1 MKKQLDKT
9 ELYHCTNYDSLC
21 KILLSQQFNP
31 SFCLEEM
38 SVYPS
43 NSQRMAF
50 AVVCF
55 ADLLEEEIPH
65 HMKSFNSDSYVVMK
79 KELAKTHSVSPVVY
93 YVNPS
98 LASNLI
104 KNIIDYSIITRNN
117 DDVDTLKFFNSVNLL
132 IGYLKQY
139 RGRYLLKDKTTWS
152 EETQFYL
159 EREWRYFPMPQNFE
173 ANYLD
178 EERYYDDALR
188 KAKQQELI
196 DHGYALKF
204 GWDDIERIG
213 VPYSKKKQFES
224 TTLITLKEKYNEDV
238 LDKVVFI
245 NDGRIEFM
253 RKMWLVLV
261 RSIRSLF
268 PKQR

>member
-1 MKKQLDKT
+1 MENKSIT
-9 ELYHCTNYDSLC
+9 TRLYHCTNYDSLC
-21 KILLSQQFNP
+21 KILQSQQFNP

-50 AVVCF
+50 AMVCF
-55 ADLLEEEIPH
+55 ADLLKEEVLR
-65 HMKSFNSDSYVVMK
+65 HMKKFNSDSFIVMK
-79 KELAKTHSVSPVVY
+79 KEWARIKYVSPVVY
-93 YVNPS
+93 YVSPS
-98 LASNLI
+98 LTSSII
-104 KNIIDYSIITRNN
+104 KNIIDYGMLIRNN
-117 DDVDTLKFFNSVNLL
+117 DDDNSHKFFNSVNLF

-139 RGRYLLKDKTTWS
+139 KGKYLLKDKTTWS
-152 EETQFYL
+152 KETQFYL

-178 EERYYDDALR
+178 EDRFYDDALR

-204 GWDDIERIG
+204 GWEDIERIG

-224 TTLITLKEKYNEDV
+224 TTLITLKEKYNDNV

-245 NDGRIEFM
+245 YDGRIELM
-253 RKMWLVLV
+253 RRMWLKLV

-268 PKQR
+268 Y